1 MKNGKLI
8 VISGPSG
15 VGKGTVIGVLRER
28 NALLR
33 LSVSATTR
41 EIRPGEVDGVEYHF
55 VTRERFEQM
64 IAKDEL
70 LEHAVYVG
78 NYYGTPEE
86 RLNEQLCAGYDVVVE
101 VEVQGALQIK
111 KRRPDAILIFI
122 APPSFDE
129 LARRL
134 RGRGDT
140 AEDKVLARLETA
152 RWECTLGKDYD
163 YIVVND
169 TVDAAVA
176 RIQTILA
183 AEDCRACRSAEVLS
197 KIFEQEAN

>member
-1 MKNGKLI
+1 MQTGKLI

-15 VGKGTVIGVLRER
+15 VGKGTVIKSLMEQCDRLRF
-28 NALLR
+28 
-33 LSVSATTR
+33 SVSATTR
-41 EIRPGEVDGVEYHF
+41 EIRPGEVDGVNYYF
-55 VTRERFEQM
+55 VTREQFEDM
-64 IAKDEL
+64 IRNDEL

-78 NYYGTPEE
+78 NYYGTPEN
-86 RLNEQLCAGYDVVVE
+86 RLNEQLAAGFDVIVE

-111 KRRPDAILIFI
+111 KRRPDTVLIFL

-152 RWECTLGKDYD
+152 RWECSLAKDYD

-169 TVDAAVA
+169 TVEAACA
-176 RIQTILA
+176 RLQAILT
-183 AEDCRACRSAEVLS
+183 AESCRAFRCGELELS
-197 KIFEQEAN
+197 